1 MATSKT
7 ISGIITDAM
16 HDAGYLEEGELPNSE
31 QLAANF
37 RRLNDIINL
46 WQTQGLKLF
55 LLQEITLT
63 LVASQHTYTFGADIS
78 CDVVMTKPSRV
89 VDAYVL
95 NTTGIRR
102 PLIPIA
108 WKDWNLLPQVTGNE
122 GIINSYMV
130 DKQAE
135 FLGVRFWNSPDALEA
150 MNTVVLTMQI
160 AAPNAI
166 NLQEDMDF
174 PQEWR
179 IALRW
184 GLADDICTG
193 QPQAIMDR
201 CSERAQ
207 TYRAAL
213 EDWDVEDAPTKF
225 TPGTRNGYG
234 VAGGFR

>member
-1 MATSKT
+1 MSTSKT
-7 ISGIITDAM
+7 IYGIINDAM
-16 HDAGYLEEGELPNSE
+16 HDAGYLSEGEEPNSE
-31 QLAANF
+31 QLATNF

-55 LLQEITLT
+55 LLQEVPVTLT
-63 LVASQHTYTFGADIS
+63 AGQWSYTFGPDIS
-78 CDVVMTKPSRV
+78 ADVVMAKPSRV
-89 VDAYVL
+89 LDGYVL
-95 NTTGIRR
+95 NPSGIRR

-108 WKDWNLLPQVTGNE
+108 WKDWNLLPQVTASN

-130 DKQAE
+130 NKQAE
-135 FLGVRFWNSPDALEA
+135 FLEVRFWNTPDALEA
-150 MNTVVLTMQI
+150 LNTVVLLMQKE
-160 AAPNAI
+160 APNAI

-201 CSERAQ
+201 CLQRA
-207 TYRAAL
+207 TAYREAL
-213 EDWDVEDAPTKF
+213 ENWDVEDAPTRLA
-225 TPGTRNGYG
+225 PNTRTGYG
-234 VAGGFR
+234 AEGRFT

>member
-7 ISGIITDAM
+7 IYGIINDAM
-16 HDAGYLEEGELPNSE
+16 HDAGYLEEGEVPNSE
-31 QLAANF
+31 QLASNF

-55 LLQEITLT
+55 LLQDITLS
-63 LVASQHTYTFGADIS
+63 LIADQHTYTFGPDIS
-78 CDVVMTKPSRV
+78 CDVVMAKPSRV
-89 VDAYVL
+89 IDAYVL
-95 NTTGIRR
+95 SPSGIRR

-108 WKDWNLLPQVTGNE
+108 WKDWNLLPQVTGNA
-122 GIINSYMV
+122 GVINSYMV

-135 FLGVRFWNSPDALEA
+135 ILGVRFWNSPDTAEAL
-150 MNTVVLTMQI
+150 NNVVLTMQV

-166 NLQEDMDF
+166 NLEQNMNF

-193 QPQAIMDR
+193 QPQSIMER
-201 CSERAQ
+201 CAERAAV
-207 TYRAAL
+207 YRTAL
-213 EDWDVEDAPTKF
+213 EDWDVEDAPTSF
-225 TPGTRNGYG
+225 APNTRTGYA
-234 VAGGFR
+234 VAGRFR

>member
-7 ISGIITDAM
+7 IYGIINDAM
-16 HDAGYLEEGELPNSE
+16 HDAGYLEEGEEPNSE
-31 QLAANF
+31 QLATYF

-55 LLQEITLT
+55 LLEEISVPLT
-63 LVASQHTYTFGADIS
+63 AGKHSYTFGPNVLS
-78 CDVVMTKPSRV
+78 DVVMTKPSRV
-89 VDAYVL
+89 LDGYVL
-95 NTTGIRR
+95 EPSGIRR

-108 WKDWNLLPQVTGNE
+108 WKDWNLLPQVTGND

-130 DKQAE
+130 NKQAE
-135 FLGVRFWNSPDALEA
+135 VLEVRFWNTPDATEA
-150 MNTVVLTMQI
+150 LNSVVLLMQKE
-160 AAPNAI
+160 APNAV

-201 CSERAQ
+201 CAERANA
-207 TYRAAL
+207 YRAAL
-213 EDWDVEDAPTKF
+213 EDWDVEDAPTSF
-225 TPGTRNGYG
+225 APSTRNGYG
-234 VAGGFR
+234 VQGRFM